1 MKPYIPVDWKEKQ
14 RVRSLEN
21 KALRKRLREVKQG
34 RENWKNKYTLIKLE
48 RDELTNELQSI
59 KKKLLSII

>member
-1 MKPYIPVDWKEKQ
+1 MITYIPVNWKEKQ
-14 RVRSLEN
+14 RVRSVEN

-34 RENWKNKYTLIKLE
+34 RENWKNKYTLIKFE

>member
-1 MKPYIPVDWKEKQ
+1 MIAYIPVNWKEKQ
-14 RVRSLEN
+14 RARSVEN
-21 KALRKRLREVKQG
+21 KALRKRLREVKEG
-34 RENWKNKYTLIKLE
+34 RENWKNKYASIKFE